1 MSKQQVKAKQLHAQF
16 FRKNK
21 GNLTVAIFVALLNVA
36 ANLILSWLLK
46 AMMDTVEGNAPYPV
60 LFLLGIGILLCG
72 IVFLCGFGEYVFK
85 TRFIAKATKQYREY
99 AFSRLLKKRIQ
110 SFSKENTSTYLS
122 VLSNDLNAIN
132 TQYLSKI
139 PDLIFQ
145 VGVFVG
151 ALGMMLWY
159 SPLLTAVGIGFSL
172 LPVVASLALGNRLAP
187 AEKALSE
194 RNERYTGVLKDALSG
209 FSVIKSFKAEEA
221 IGRLFHQHNET
232 LTAAAQKR
240 DKTAVA
246 VSSVANLAG
255 LVAQL
260 GVFFV
265 AAVLAAKNM
274 GVTSGTVVIFV
285 QLMNFVIGPIAT
297 LPTIFSGR
305 KASMALIDKLAT
317 LLTENAE
324 EGEERR
330 GKEVTAQR
338 EIRLNGV
345 TYAYPGDKPV
355 IKDLS
360 LTFSCGKSY
369 AVVGASGSGKST
381 LLNLLTSSYPDYS
394 GEILFDGKELKSID
408 TDALYNLISVIQQNV
423 FIFNGS
429 IYDNITM
436 FSPFDEEKV
445 NLAVE
450 RSGLK
455 RLVEEKGYG
464 YLCGEG
470 GCALSGG
477 EKQRIAIARSLLR
490 DTPVLLV
497 DEATSALDKN
507 TENEVNQ
514 ALFSLKELT
523 KIMVTH
529 TLSEKFLRSCDEIV
543 VLKEG
548 GVYEKGDFE
557 ELMAK
562 KDYFYSL
569 YTVSR
574 TSE

>member
-1 MSKQQVKAKQLHAQF
+1 MKAKQLHAQF
-16 FRKNK
+16 FIKNK
-21 GNLTVAIFVALLNVA
+21 GNLTVAIFVALLSVA

-60 LFLLGIGILLCG
+60 FFLLGIGLIMCG
-72 IVFLCGFGEYVFK
+72 IVILCGLGEYIFK

-110 SFSKENTSTYLS
+110 SFSKENTSTYIS

-194 RNERYTGVLKDALSG
+194 SNERYTGVLKDALSG

-221 IGRLFHQHNET
+221 IGRLFHRHNET

-240 DKTAVA
+240 NKTAVA

-285 QLMNFVIGPIAT
+285 QLMNFVISPIAT

-317 LLTENAE
+317 LLTENT
-324 EGEERR
+324 EGEEFRE
-330 GKEVTAQR
+330 KEVTAQR

-345 TYAYPGDKPV
+345 TYAYPGDKPI

-455 RLVEEKGYG
+455 RLVEKKGYG

-529 TLSEKFLRSCDEIV
+529 TLSEKFLRSCDEII

-574 TSE
+574 TNE

>member
-72 IVFLCGFGEYVFK
+72 IVILCGFGEYVFK

-139 PDLIFQ
+139 PDFIFQ

-172 LPVVASLALGNRLAP
+172 LPVVASLALGNHLAP

-194 RNERYTGVLKDALSG
+194 SNERYTGVLKDALSG

-221 IGRLFHQHNET
+221 IGRLFHRHNES

-246 VSSVANLAG
+246 VSTVASLAG
-255 LVAQL
+255 FVAQL

-285 QLMNFVIGPIAT
+285 QLMNFVISPIAT

-317 LLTENAE
+317 LLTENT
-324 EGEERR
+324 EGEEFRE
-330 GKEVTAQR
+330 KEVTAQR

-345 TYAYPGDKPV
+345 TYAYPGDKPI
-355 IKDLS
+355 IKDIS

-455 RLVEEKGYG
+455 QLVEEKGYG

-507 TENEVNQ
+507 TEKEVNQ